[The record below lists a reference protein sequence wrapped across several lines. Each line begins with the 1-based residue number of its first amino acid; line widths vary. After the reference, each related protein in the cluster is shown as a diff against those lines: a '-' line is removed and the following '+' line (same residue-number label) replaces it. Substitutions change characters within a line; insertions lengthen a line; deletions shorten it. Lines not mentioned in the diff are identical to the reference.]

1 MMQVI
6 QFEADNVV
14 GMRIQGKVEKP
25 DLDQVKREVER
36 RLSAMTEFAFTSKWR
51 NSRA

>member
-14 GMRIQGKVEKP
+14 GMRIQGKGGP
-25 DLDQVKREVER
+25 LTR
-36 RLSAMTEFAFTSKWR
+36 FGG
-51 NSRA
+51 